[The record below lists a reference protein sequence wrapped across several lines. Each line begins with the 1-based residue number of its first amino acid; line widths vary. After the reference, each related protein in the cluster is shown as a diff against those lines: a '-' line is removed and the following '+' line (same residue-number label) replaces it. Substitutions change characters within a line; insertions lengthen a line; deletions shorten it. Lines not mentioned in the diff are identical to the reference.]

1 MAAKSYEKLIEEIG
15 NLSVLELADLV
26 KELEDKFG
34 VSAAMPVAAAGAA
47 PAAGAGEAAA
57 AEEKSEYKV
66 TLKDAGS
73 ERIKVIKLLRQFV
86 QGLSLSDAKEK
97 VDGTPTV
104 IVEAAAKEDADKMKK
119 ELEAVGAA
127 VELS

>member
-1 MAAKSYEKLIEEIG
+1 MASKSYEKIIEEIG
-15 NLSVLELADLV
+15 NMSVLELADLV
-26 KELEDKFG
+26 KELEEKFG

-47 PAAGAGEAAA
+47 PAADAPAQ
-57 AEEKSEYKV
+57 EEKSEYKV

-97 VDGTPTV
+97 VEGAPTV
-104 IVEAAAKEDADKMKK
+104 IVEAASKEDAEKMKK
-119 ELEAVGAA
+119 EFEAVGAA
-127 VELS
+127 IELA